1 MKSNPGNRKPLP
13 SGSKVTLDLTPAER
27 DLLLEHLVILD
38 DLTDRLSPES
48 AAHEASPAFTLD
60 ELHELA
66 DHVAAAANHAPNKK
80 IQKQLDA
87 IHDRIIDLH
96 DSYTPPSN

>member
-1 MKSNPGNRKPLP
+1 MKSNPGKRQPIP
-13 SGSKVTLDLTPAER
+13 SRAKVTLDLTPAER
-27 DLLLEHLVILD
+27 GLLLEHLVILD

-87 IHDRIIDLH
+87 IHDRIIDLR